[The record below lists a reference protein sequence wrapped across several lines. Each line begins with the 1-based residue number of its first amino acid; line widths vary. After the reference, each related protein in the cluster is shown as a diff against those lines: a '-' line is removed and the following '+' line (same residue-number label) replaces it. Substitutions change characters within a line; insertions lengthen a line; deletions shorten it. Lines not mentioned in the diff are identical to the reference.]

1 MSESTGNLC
10 EAGLAKNS
18 ARLGWLIGIRTK
30 CILRSVVE
38 KVVHAGYSKPACATL
53 KGIGIQG
60 KQVSILAS
68 MACLVVLI
76 GLPII
81 TPDVKSLAHS
91 VLPPDVGDSGMPRAI
106 FANNNINRSIERQPQ
121 AVIEELEPRLL
132 MSTTSLSELIA
143 LASPISVGMTDNV
156 ILSGSI
162 DSTQGQVY
170 SFTAGANSAL
180 TVDMLAD
187 GSGLDPQLSL
197 YKVINGSARRVKTN
211 SNADR
216 STLDSRLAY
225 NLDVGTQYYIQTLGQ
240 KGTLGS
246 YDLAINTQLID
257 EAGDEFA
264 NAALIALSGSGSK
277 SIKGKLDHSAD
288 NDLYRFT
295 ATRTG
300 VMILQQ
306 QVSRR
311 GGSLEGDLV
320 AYDAGGN
327 QIISDASQDYGSNEI
342 RFAVEAGQTYYIGIS
357 NSQGQTGQYKLK
369 FKTDKP
375 DEAGSSF
382 ASAGALAL
390 SRGGS
395 KSLRGA
401 MNLVGDIDFFQIIAT
416 RDGVMGISTLGLGK
430 GPRTFALEAFDVNLQ
445 SLITDAD
452 TNDGLNEVRFEV
464 TAGQVYYIKLTQPE
478 DLIGKY
484 VLKAK
489 TYRGDEGGNDFANSV
504 DLTLSSRGSKSY
516 KGAID
521 IANDTDIYQITA
533 TKDGTWTVKQTSS
546 TRRNAPEYSLS
557 IYSSQQQ
564 SLAVNQGAYEDE
576 ANIAIGADAESY
588 TLLAETQSSY
598 AGETNEVDLEVEA
611 GETYYVEVKGSD
623 KNVGS
628 YSLNVKTK
636 SHPVNRAPR
645 IQGIADMTISEDQ
658 RLDYAVDLWAFA
670 RDAETANA
678 DLIYS
683 IVSATNTN
691 IGVSILSNRY
701 ISLAPLANWSGY
713 SDIKVKVSDGY
724 KTNTDTFRVTVDPVN
739 DAPILNSVSILNGTD
754 ENTAKTIGYDY
765 LAAAVDMVDVDGDR
779 ISFRIESVTNGTLTK
794 NGLAVKAGV
803 TLFTTGE
810 SLVWTPPT
818 DVSGTTGVCVIS
830 GWDGWARSSTTVQVS
845 MEVYAVNQAPAIS
858 TISVLAGAT
867 EGQAYNLSYAAL
879 ASASDASDRESGAI
893 SFLID
898 TVLSGTL
905 TKDGQPVTAGATLL
919 SAGESLVWTPQAGL
933 GDTHEAFTVKAFDGE
948 LASAGSTLVR
958 IQVAPGEVVDTAPV
972 ISGLPNI
979 TLLEGTTLNNETDI
993 WAYAADA
1000 ETADGDLVFTIVGNT
1015 NPDAGVTL
1023 DQNRWFDINPAA
1035 GFSGSTDITVQVS
1048 DGVNTA
1054 TDTFTVTVQQAP
1066 EPAPEPDPEPAP
1078 EPVNEAPVISGLP
1091 NITLLEGT
1099 TLNNETDIWAFASDS
1114 ETPVHELVFTIV
1126 GDTNSDAGVTLD
1138 QNRWFDINPAAGF
1151 SGSTEITVQVTDG
1164 VNTATNTFTV
1174 TVQQAPEPDPVPD
1187 PEPVNEAPVISGL
1200 PNITLVEGT
1209 TLNDQIDLWAYAAD
1223 AETADSSLTF
1233 TIVGD
1238 TNSAAGVTLDQ
1249 NHWIDV
1255 NPVADF
1261 VGSTDITVQVSDGV
1275 NTVTDTFTVT
1285 VTADGSG
1292 GGEEAPVDPVGS
1304 NNVLYIDIDG
1314 DGYGVAAPNGAD
1326 ADDSDAS
1333 VNTVATMFAEYGSLE
1348 NFLTQVKGYNV
1359 NRIFYIATDGND
1371 ATAEVGNPNQAYAT
1385 WGAIHLNNANPLQP
1399 GDVVVWREGTYNE
1412 RINTKRVG
1420 SRDYVI
1426 QGTADQPIVFM
1437 SFPGEQ
1443 VVIDVIENAIEVGGT
1458 FGNGPNNIIFDGLS
1472 LDNTSA
1478 PNKGRGIKVEG
1489 KYQGEVRGVTF
1500 KNLLVENY
1508 FWGILANQ
1516 FIHETTIEG
1525 SVIRNNGGEHGI
1537 YLASK
1542 DGNVNTNLTVRGNVI
1557 YGNAMQG
1564 VYHNGLVTNLLIDS
1578 NIIHSNG
1585 TVGIELV
1592 NGVHDSIIRNNLV
1605 FNNSKQ
1611 AVVLYNYNS
1620 SASNILPFDQTNN
1633 LFVNNTFWVGQYG
1646 KTGGYKPNGYEAVL
1660 FNDAAGDNS
1669 FDNNIFRNNIIV
1681 TYAGPAFE
1689 YYQEDFLDT
1698 TVIENNIIHA
1708 MNGGAALRY
1717 GGTNYWGNDFENMS
1731 SLIRNNNFVD
1741 PQFVDV
1747 SVDYYNSPELF
1758 NFDLLD
1764 NSPAIDFGIV
1774 TDAPD
1779 VDLIGQAR
1787 VDLPDV
1793 GCYEN

>member
-993 WAYAADA
+993 WA
-1000 ETADGDLVFTIVGNT
+1000 
-1015 NPDAGVTL
+1015 
-1023 DQNRWFDINPAA
+1023 
-1035 GFSGSTDITVQVS
+1035 
-1048 DGVNTA
+1048 
-1054 TDTFTVTVQQAP
+1054 
-1066 EPAPEPDPEPAP
+1066 
-1078 EPVNEAPVISGLP
+1078 
-1091 NITLLEGT
+1091 
-1099 TLNNETDIWAFASDS
+1099 FASDS